1 MLRENVFQAKETQK
15 QPYMCDFLLLEF
27 LDSMWINEI
36 YRNQRLNLWK
46 IVKQEIEDVHCLER
60 FEELAEK
67 KPIIKKIINLIHQT
81 EFNIETNHD
90 FLSMSLI
97 SD

>member
-46 IVKQEIEDVHCLER
+46 IVKQEIEDLHCLER